1 MISEQQYTELHAFL
15 RQLVSPT
22 LQPTRYAEFA
32 KVEAYWHIGR
42 IIVETEQAGQVRA
55 DYGIHL
61 VEELADRLTKNF
73 GRGYGVTNL
82 WRFKQFYLAFQILPT
97 QWRELP
103 SLRNTLR
110 QELTW
115 SHYRLL
121 MQLTNSQERAFYL
134 QQAADEQWSVRL
146 LQKLIRSRYYFQIA
160 KGENTFPDKQQISKL
175 TTTAND
181 SEKDTKNTQHRRT
194 RVANLKKV
202 LLERYVGYAF
212 IGQRQ
217 YVSVEGQDYWIDLVF
232 YQVVLQRYLLIQLAE
247 HDPAATARFRELADT
262 YKAKLPPGTTSLPIG
277 LLVNKK
283 GIVKIITSANELSVQ
298 EEFTRQL
305 PTTLPI

>member
-15 RQLVSPT
+15 RQLVSPG

-55 DYGIHL
+55 DYGVHL

-97 QWRELP
+97 EWRELP
-103 SLRNTLR
+103 NLRNTLR

-121 MQLTNSQERAFYL
+121 MSLTNTQERAFYL

-160 KGENTFPDKQQISKL
+160 KGESTFP
-175 TTTAND
+175 
-181 SEKDTKNTQHRRT
+181 
-194 RVANLKKV
+194 
-202 LLERYVGYAF
+202 G
-212 IGQRQ
+212 
-217 YVSVEGQDYWIDLVF
+217 
-232 YQVVLQRYLLIQLAE
+232 
-247 HDPAATARFRELADT
+247 
-262 YKAKLPPGTTSLPIG
+262 
-277 LLVNKK
+277 
-283 GIVKIITSANELSVQ
+283 
-298 EEFTRQL
+298 
-305 PTTLPI
+305 